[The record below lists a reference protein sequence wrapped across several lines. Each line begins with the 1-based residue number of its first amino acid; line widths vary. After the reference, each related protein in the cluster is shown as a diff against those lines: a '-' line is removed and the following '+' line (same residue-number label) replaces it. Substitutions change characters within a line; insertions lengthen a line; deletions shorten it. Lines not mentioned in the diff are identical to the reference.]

1 MKRIL
6 VTGGNGQLG
15 SSLKKIAGE
24 NDLFVWTFIDYPD
37 LDLTDRKA
45 VNDYFAG
52 HLTDYIINCAAFT
65 AVDEAEKRPND
76 AFGVNARV
84 PETLGILCQ
93 EKDMRMIHISTDYI
107 YNGDSCI
114 PHKEEEIPAPE
125 SVYGQSKLAGEM
137 ALRNNSRAIIIRTSW
152 LYSEYGQNFLK
163 TMLRLG
169 NERKE
174 IGVVYDQTGTPTYA
188 GDLARALVTVIQF
201 CETRTFQPGVYNYS
215 NEGVCSWYDFAW
227 ETMKVTNTPC
237 TIRPILTHEYPLPA
251 KRPPYSVL
259 DKALIKNTFGIAIPH
274 WKESLH
280 FVTGILKK

>member
-15 SSLKKIAGE
+15 SAFKKIAGE
-24 NDLFVWTFIDYPD
+24 HDQFAWTFIDYPD
-37 LDLTDRKA
+37 LDLTDRQA
-45 VNDYFAG
+45 VIYYFTS
-52 HLTDYIINCAAFT
+52 HKTDYIINCAAFT
-65 AVDEAEKRPND
+65 AVDDAEKRPDD
-76 AFGVNARV
+76 AFKVNARV

-93 EKDMRMIHISTDYI
+93 EKAMRMIHISTDYI
-107 YNGDSCI
+107 YNGNIFI
-114 PHKEEEIPAPE
+114 PHKEDEIPAPE

-137 ALRNNSRAIIIRTSW
+137 ALRDNSQALIIRTSW

-169 NERKE
+169 RERKE

-188 GDLARALVTVIQF
+188 GDLATATVSVIRF
-201 CETRTFQPGVYNYS
+201 SEARTFLPGIYNYS

-227 ETMKVTNTPC
+227 EIMKVTDTVCNV
-237 TIRPILTHEYPLPA
+237 RPILTDEYPLPA
-251 KRPPYSVL
+251 KRPAYSVL
-259 DKALIKNTFGIAIPH
+259 DKARIKNTFGIVIPH

-280 FVTGILKK
+280 FVAGILKK